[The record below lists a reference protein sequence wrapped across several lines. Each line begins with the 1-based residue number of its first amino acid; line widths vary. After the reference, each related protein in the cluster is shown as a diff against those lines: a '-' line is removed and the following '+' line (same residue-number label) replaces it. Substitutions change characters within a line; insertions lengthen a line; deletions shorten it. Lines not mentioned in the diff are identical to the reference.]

1 MKTGAMKTS
10 QIRQRGSALITAVI
24 FSFIIGALAITFLK
38 LATSEYRASV
48 RSTLYASSLNLAE
61 SGVEMGIN
69 ALNTQSTT
77 GSTWSKTVTNFLD
90 DGVYEGDVKLVVFRA
105 TSRSP
110 VIYAEG
116 EIKGHPNGPVKK
128 QVRVELSSG
137 FAPFEKGF
145 SARNGITF
153 SGNGVLLDSYNSKY
167 GDYNGLLDARAPFG
181 YGTGGYNKNSDI
193 WVASDSL
200 ASTDGVT
207 VIDAGNG
214 DIYGKLAVSPGNKYT
229 VGPNGSVTDYA
240 NPGII
245 DDTRISGDFY
255 ADFPVTAH
263 PSASATFTTTVT
275 ERVKIQGNW
284 TDVVTSKSYPSISED
299 VTITGGTA
307 ATPVTYAMSEIS
319 GGEITINGHVV
330 LVMSGDIKL
339 SGQSGITITSG
350 SSLSIYTQDDVAIAG
365 QGVANANGTP
375 SSFNLYG
382 TAPATYDRNN
392 EEVAAQ
398 SISISGNGQLFSAV
412 YAPTADVTLNGG
424 GSSGEVMGGVVA
436 LTAKLT
442 GGSSFH
448 FDEALRDIVDGGGSY
463 SIESWLEMT
472 GTTTASAPLD
482 LSSY

>member
-1 MKTGAMKTS
+1 MKTDATQTS
-10 QIRQRGSALITAVI
+10 PARQRGSALITAVI

-61 SGVEMGIN
+61 SGVEIGIN
-69 ALNTQSTT
+69 ALNTKATT
-77 GSTWSKTVTNFLD
+77 GSTWSKTVPNFLD
-90 DGVYEGDVKLVVFRA
+90 DGIYEGDVKLVIFRA
-105 TSRSP
+105 NSRTP
-110 VIYAEG
+110 TIYAEG
-116 EIKGHPNGPVKK
+116 EIKGHPNGPVTK

-153 SGNGVLLDSYNSKY
+153 SGNGVLLDSYNSNY

-181 YGTGGYNKNSDI
+181 YGTGGYNKNDDI
-193 WVASDSL
+193 WVASDTLS
-200 ASTDGVT
+200 STDGVN
-207 VIDAGNG
+207 VISAGNG

-229 VGPNGSVTDYA
+229 IGPNGSVTDYD
-240 NPGII
+240 NPGQI
-245 DDTRISGDFY
+245 DDTRISEDFY

-263 PSASATFTTTVT
+263 PPASDTFTTTVT
-275 ERVKIQGNW
+275 ERVKVRGVW
-284 TDVVTSKSYPSISED
+284 TEVETTKSYSSISED

-307 ATPVTYAMSEIS
+307 TSPATYAMSGIS
-319 GGEITINGHVV
+319 GGEITIDGHVV

-339 SGQSGITITSG
+339 SGQSGIKINSG
-350 SSLSIYTQDDVAIAG
+350 SSLTIYTQDDVAIAG

-382 TAPATYDRNN
+382 TAPTRISGGN
-392 EEVAAQ
+392 EVAAQ

-412 YAPTADVTLNGG
+412 YAPTATVALNGG
-424 GSSGEVMGGVVA
+424 GTSGEVMGGVVA
-436 LTAKLT
+436 YSATLN

-448 FDEALRDIVDGGGSY
+448 FDEALRDIVDGGGTY

-472 GTTTASAPLD
+472 GTTTASTPVD
-482 LSSY
+482 LSTY